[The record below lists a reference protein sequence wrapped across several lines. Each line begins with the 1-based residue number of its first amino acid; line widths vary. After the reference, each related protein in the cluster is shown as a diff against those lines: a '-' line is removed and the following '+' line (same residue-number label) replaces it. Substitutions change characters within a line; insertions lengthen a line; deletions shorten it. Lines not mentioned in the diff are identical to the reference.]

1 MAVDVVSWLNLRR
14 TQATLTVLAGDGG
27 KVKDVKLAALCNPA
41 ATKSRVSL
49 GHDD

>member
-1 MAVDVVSWLNLRR
+1 MAVDVVSWFNLGR